1 MDEQNDQKE
10 TVLHLSC
17 KEGNKEIAQILLDH
31 GASLYEVDTNHE
43 TPLHKEW
50 VNLKKLS
57 KVKGLQGYSSYNS
70 IT

>member
-31 GASLYEVDTNHE
+31 GASLYEVDTNSE

-50 VNLKKLS
+50 VHLKEK
-57 KVKGLQGYSSYNS
+57 
-70 IT
+70 

>member
-43 TPLHKEW
+43 TPLHKEL
-50 VNLKKLS
+50 VHLKETD
-57 KVKGLQGYSSYNS
+57 QGYR
-70 IT
+70 ITGLK